1 MNIHDIKVGDN
12 LKEIRRSVIQ
22 KDEDIMISPLPSFCC
37 SVYKQVYNLD
47 NSQDV
52 LYMKADSNGIIT
64 HITNE
69 LSKAVDI
76 AEANRAMAFI
86 INNLA

>member
-1 MNIHDIKVGDN
+1 
-12 LKEIRRSVIQ
+12 
-22 KDEDIMISPLPSFCC
+22 
-37 SVYKQVYNLD
+37 LD